1 MTAAQLCPYIVRLLH
16 APVRVYNP
24 EGTLTKLYVDND
36 EQEDVLER
44 DAAFRKQLL
53 EKGRE
58 NHPLLHLE
66 ANQVIYGIVQGVGE
80 TYLLG
85 PCGLTDDTIS
95 AANLLKRLHGLSPDK
110 PYRVSSAMIDDFY
123 CVTMMLS
130 EAVTGKSEDFNQMWL
145 DSFCDTVMLED
156 ESRQMNR
163 VFYANQENRTLHN
176 SYQQEMR
183 EQESIR
189 TGNREALLESFG
201 EVSVGQIGRLA
212 STKLRWAKNLAIVV
226 ITLASRSAIAGG
238 VLSEIAFSM
247 SDAFIQQVEQQ
258 QNEGDAIA
266 LARQAELEYCQAV
279 HDMSAEAGRST
290 LVTDCRNLVL
300 QQLHTR
306 IEIQELARQLDVTP
320 GYLSQTFL
328 QEEGISLKDYIT
340 REKLR
345 FAKQQLIYSNDSYET
360 IAYTFAFSSQSHFG
374 QVFKKREGMT
384 PGQYRKKYGHVK

>member
-201 EVSVGQIGRLA
+201 EASVGQIGRLA

-238 VLSEIAFSM
+238 VLPEIAFSM

-258 QNEGDAIA
+258 QNEGDAIT

-374 QVFKKREGMT
+374 QVFKKWEGMT